1 MPYIPLVVEGLM
13 LPMVALATLAGLAGQ
28 RGLLPEP
35 LQSAVGG
42 WAWLLVVAAFVAKT
56 RLTGTDRASQTAGMV
71 SREDHVARLKETE
84 IVAQRPGPMRM
95 KKATASNTFRIQQIQ
110 SRDMADTKEARL
122 DLSSFCH
129 VIEVNTEEGW
139 CDLEGPTTFETF
151 VAETAK
157 HGWMPLVVPELKTIT
172 VGGSIVGIG
181 IESSSFKHGFVHEGL
196 LEADILVASGKVI
209 TASPTNEYADLFAAL
224 PNSLGSFGYL
234 LRLRMRIQPTK
245 PLVEINKVWHDTPE
259 KFIDALAAAC
269 DEKQGHDFVDGVAIS
284 EQGGMVITGDFVD
297 VTKGGAA
304 VSHYI
309 YTQYYPSLT
318 EEGVDYMEVT
328 EYIWRWDADWFWVSQ
343 IFPLMGWYGMRWL
356 TGAHYMRSDVYKVF
370 NNIVMLLVA
379 PLTRNQELVIQD
391 IEVPCEKSAEWIR
404 VHLEC
409 TKPEALGKIK
419 LKSGSCSSTPGK
431 LGVPIWI
438 CPVIGTGAPLMPM
451 AEGKLYMNFGF
462 WDACEGGWFAG
473 TLEET
478 RGGNVTAKIN
488 RKLEEMCKVHGAK
501 KTLYSS
507 IHMDE
512 AEFRE
517 EYNGEHYRKIKEKYD
532 QTGRLRPLYDRLT
545 RA

>member
-1 MPYIPLVVEGLM
+1 MPYIALVVEGLL
-13 LPMVALATLAGLAGQ
+13 LPMVGLATLVGLAGQ
-28 RGLLPEP
+28 RGVLPEP
-35 LQSAVGG
+35 FQGTFGG

-56 RLTGTDRASQTAGMV
+56 RLTGTERASQTAGMV
-71 SREDHVARLKETE
+71 SREDYEGRVKEIE
-84 IVAQRPGPMRM
+84 AVAQRPGPLRM

-110 SRDMADTKEARL
+110 SREMGGTNEARL

-209 TASPTNEYADLFAAL
+209 TVSATNEYADLFAAI

-234 LRLRMRIQPTK
+234 LRLRMRIQQTK
-245 PLVEINKVWHDTPE
+245 PLVEIKKVWHDTPE
-259 KFIDALAAAC
+259 KFIDALEAAC
-269 DEKQGHDFVDGVAIS
+269 DKKCGHDFVDGVAIS
-284 EQGGMVITGDFVD
+284 EQGGMVITGDFVEE
-297 VTKGGAA
+297 TKDGAA

-309 YTQYYPSLT
+309 YDQYYPTLT
-318 EEGVDYMEVT
+318 EEGTDYMEVT

-343 IFPLMGWYGMRWL
+343 IFPLMGWKLVRYL

-379 PLTRNQELVIQD
+379 PLTKNQELVIQD
-391 IEVPCEKSAEWIR
+391 IEVPCAKSAEWIR

-409 TKPEALGKIK
+409 TKPETLGKIK
-419 LKSGSCSSTPGK
+419 LKSGSCSATPGK

-438 CPVIGTGAPLMPM
+438 CPVIGTAAPLMPM
-451 AEGKLYMNFGF
+451 EAGALYMNFGF
-462 WDACEGGWFAG
+462 WDACEGSWFRG
-473 TLEET
+473 TLDET
-478 RGGNVTAKIN
+478 RGGNETALIN
-488 RKLEEMCKVHGAK
+488 KQLEKMCKVHNAK

-507 IHMDE
+507 MHMDE
-512 AEFRE
+512 AEFRV
-517 EYNGEHYRKIKEKYD
+517 EYNGEHYQKIKQKYD
-532 QTGRLRPLYDRLT
+532 ETGRLRPIYDRLT